1 MGPSKWRS
9 FSTVVIWLLKKARR
23 DITCPASK
31 MEARGHTAGMWVA
44 PEARKTTKWILS
56 LKPPEGNTV
65 C

>member
-1 MGPSKWRS
+1 M
-9 FSTVVIWLLKKARR
+9 VIWLLKKAKR